1 MIENK
6 YAVMEEI
13 ELNEESFDFESL
25 EQSLEYELSSQME
38 DLEILEKDRNMI
50 GNPSS
55 LGESVMNV
63 VWEQFINQV
72 GVIAGEDFIKENRGL
87 TLDLSDDAH
96 IITIDN
102 YGKEGVGSHNF
113 IVKSEEFIKKNHNQT
128 LDLSDDA
135 HIQTTENFIQGKI
148 ATHNHKIDYQKRHD
162 DYQNNFQRN
171 EDGTIK
177 TRPDRRSAEEVAVL
191 RDNSSKN
198 GDDYN
203 HNYDA
208 RGFIDKGRPKGSAS
222 VHKDHTIPAAEII
235 RDPEAAAH
243 LSREEQA
250 SFANSETNLVDL
262 DASANMSKND
272 SKMEDWLDSERNGQ
286 KPAERFN
293 INEDELRERDQKARK
308 EYEKLKAEGEQRSI
322 ETGKETQKEEET
334 RSIEAGKQSQKEE
347 AFRIGGKAL
356 RAVLMGLLAEL
367 IKNII
372 QKLIT
377 WFRSGKKNIKTFIES
392 VKEAIYTFIKN
403 LKQNLIT
410 AGYTLLTT
418 IATAIIGPVVNTIK
432 KVWIFL
438 KQGYKS
444 LREAIDYVR
453 NSKEKPFS
461 ILMLEVGKIVIAGLT
476 AGGAMLLGETIE
488 KGLITIPIFAFE
500 IPFLGSLASILGIFF
515 GALIAGIIGA
525 IALNL
530 IDKAVAKK
538 QKTLNTQ
545 QQIDKKNEILHT
557 QDQLIIV
564 SAAEANNEKMKMA
577 HDIVE
582 RHKMA
587 VDTTRVFVEKIKTN
601 EVNSRNIQKHNNDIL
616 DSIDNMLDNL

>member
-1 MIENK
+1 MTENK

-13 ELNEESFDFESL
+13 ELNEDSFDFEAL
-25 EQSLEYELSSQME
+25 EQSLESELSSQMD

-72 GVIAGEDFIKENRGL
+72 GVYAGEEFIKENRGL
-87 TLDLSDDAH
+87 TLDLSNDAH

-113 IVKSEEFIKKNHNQT
+113 IVKSEEFIKNNHNQT
-128 LDLSDDA
+128 LDLSNDA
-135 HIQTTENFIQGKI
+135 HIQTAENFANGKI
-148 ATHNHKIDYQKRHD
+148 ATHNHISKEQLEQNYDRYKNTPHKEFRKKYVNPGMDDTLKRAGALKEQGIDTVKDIYTGRQIPTETKLENGKNNPKAAQREHVD
-162 DYQNNFQRN
+162 PSANVYQNPSLQM
-171 EDGTIK
+171 
-177 TRPDRRSAEEVAVL
+177 A
-191 RDNSSKN
+191 
-198 GDDYN
+198 
-203 HNYDA
+203 YDSQELA
-208 RGFIDKGRPKGSAS
+208 D
-222 VHKDHTIPAAEII
+222 II
-235 RDPEAAAH
+235 NDPE
-243 LSREEQA
+243 
-250 SFANSETNLVDL
+250 NLQGYTT
-262 DASANMSKND
+262 A
-272 SKMEDWLDSERNGQ
+272 ERNNRKSDRLPDEMENRDKNKHWEKANERAEKHIKQ
-286 KPAERFN
+286 KE
-293 INEDELRERDQKARK
+293 Q
-308 EYEKLKAEGEQRSI
+308 EGEERL
-322 ETGKETQKEEET
+322 EKEGKQTQKEEEA
-334 RSIEAGKQSQKEE
+334 RSIEAGKQSQREE
-347 AFRIGGKAL
+347 AFRIGGTAL
-356 RAVLMGLLAEL
+356 RAALMGLLAEL
-367 IKNII
+367 IKTII
-372 QKLIT
+372 KKLIV
-377 WFRSGKKNIKTFIES
+377 WFRAGKKNIKSFIKSVKDAIDTFITNL
-392 VKEAIYTFIKN
+392 KEYLISAVKN
-403 LKQNLIT
+403 LLK
-410 AGYTLLTT
+410 A
-418 IATAIIGPVVNTIK
+418 IATAIIGPVVNTIT

-444 LREAIDYVR
+444 LKEAIDYVR
-453 NSKEKPFS
+453 NSKNKPFS
-461 ILMLEVGKIVIAGLT
+461 ILMLEVGKIIIAGLT
-476 AGGAMLLGETIE
+476 AGSAIVLGEVITN
-488 KGLITIPIFAFE
+488 GLSTIPGFNTDLGFGSFAG
-500 IPFLGSLASILGIFF
+500 ISGIFF